1 MNFDINFKTIAISIV
16 ISNIVALF
24 VIDRIKANLGVVFD
38 QLCVNILEYVPLPPN
53 FSRESQL
60 RFGYIAAVCF
70 IFTSIGL
77 NLDFSLTEAIAI
89 ATLTP
94 PIIILLLSLLVVIFR
109 GIKGYFRDWYI
120 ITKYAISFLKDNFKS
135 MGPIYFYHFI
145 VELSFYIAAF
155 VLPFMALKVFFDK
168 LFN

>member
-77 NLDFSLTEAIAI
+77 NLTF
-89 ATLTP
+89 
-94 PIIILLLSLLVVIFR
+94 
-109 GIKGYFRDWYI
+109 
-120 ITKYAISFLKDNFKS
+120 
-135 MGPIYFYHFI
+135 H
-145 VELSFYIAAF
+145 
-155 VLPFMALKVFFDK
+155 
-168 LFN
+168 